1 MNAINQKDAF
11 EKMLSKTEKRKANT
25 EADLDNVNAGKKT
38 IRTIFKDEKD
48 STKMQT
54 QIEVTAK
61 ELEHLETLI

>member
-1 MNAINQKDAF
+1 VNAINQKDAF